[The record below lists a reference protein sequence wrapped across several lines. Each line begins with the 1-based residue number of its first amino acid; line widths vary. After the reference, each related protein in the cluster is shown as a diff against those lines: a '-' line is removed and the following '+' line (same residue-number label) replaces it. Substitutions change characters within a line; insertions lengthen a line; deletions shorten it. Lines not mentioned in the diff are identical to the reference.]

1 MPTLTIPR
9 QRQYIPYLPLSW
21 DLSVRPP
28 HQGPAGNQ
36 LAQSEEKLLEYW
48 KESCEQIH
56 VLREAHE
63 TIGYQPIPPKRT
75 FSVPIRYYLRG
86 RGEPLSYKIDDE

>member
-1 MPTLTIPR
+1 MPTLTIPH
-9 QRQYIPYLPLSW
+9 QSQYLPFRPLSW

-28 HQGPAGNQ
+28 LHGSTGKELVR
-36 LAQSEEKLLEYW
+36 LAEEIREYW
-48 KESCEQIH
+48 KVSCEQIH

-75 FSVPIRYYLRG
+75 FTVPIRYYLRG